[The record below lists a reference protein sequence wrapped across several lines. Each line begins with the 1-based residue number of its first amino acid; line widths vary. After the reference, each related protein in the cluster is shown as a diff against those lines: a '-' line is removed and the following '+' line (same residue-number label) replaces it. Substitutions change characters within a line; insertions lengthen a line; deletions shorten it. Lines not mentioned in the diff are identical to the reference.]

1 MFVEIRG
8 YSFCL
13 VTRDGVD
20 IAKSAPRG
28 VRRECWVENGGLRVI
43 DCVSWVD
50 FGGADAGDEGAGTGP
65 GGVED
70 VSFRAET
77 AGWAV
82 GAAKTCGIVCLFIS

>member
-1 MFVEIRG
+1 MFVEIGG

-13 VTRDGVD
+13 VIRDGVN
-20 IAKSAPRG
+20 IAKPAPRG
-28 VRRECWVENGGLRVI
+28 VRRECWVENGGLRVV

-50 FGGADAGDEGAGTGP
+50 FCGADAGNERAGTGP

-77 AGWAV
+77 AGWAIS
-82 GAAKTCGIVCLFIS
+82 AAKICGIVCLFVS